1 MARPRLCVEKS
12 GGPEAREEGADLPKR
27 SLSVRGSALVS
38 PDRGETEQSRSGPDS
53 PGLHPLPSAAA
64 AAARGREPLGAQL
77 QLRLRSGPGGP
88 HTLSALLRPPRT
100 PPRDHRA
107 PAPFASPRAE
117 FPSDAHL
124 RATPARQGPS
134 YSASPCLPLPA
145 AAAPD
150 PGPQAKPLSQCEL
163 PLLHIHPLSSTPPLR
178 TVVLGRLCQ
187 CGFENGNKYPTL
199 GVDCGAGAVPVG
211 WQR

>member
-1 MARPRLCVEKS
+1 MLTC
-12 GGPEAREEGADLPKR
+12 
-27 SLSVRGSALVS
+27 
-38 PDRGETEQSRSGPDS
+38 
-53 PGLHPLPSAAA
+53 PSA
-64 AAARGREPLGAQL
+64 RSPSGAQRWSAQTGVRQNRAGQGRIPPDFTL
-77 QLRLRSGPGGP
+77 CPPPPPRTGGSRWGRSCNSSSDLDPVGLTP
-88 HTLSALLRPPRT
+88 SLLRPPRT

-187 CGFENGNKYPTL
+187 CGFENGNKCPTL

-211 WQR
+211 WQT